1 VKDKIFS
8 NSIEYKDSVAVPPID
23 CTANDE
29 AIETAEE
36 VKDAIFDAMLAGKL
50 DKTDIAIIRA
60 RDCSPMPSMREI
72 AFRLKISLERV
83 HFRIKHIKS
92 LMPKDLQ
99 QHFNIKSN
107 ATLFFK

>member
-8 NSIEYKDSVAVPPID
+8 NSVEYKDSVAVPPID

-29 AIETAEE
+29 AIEAAEE
-36 VKDAIFDAMLAGKL
+36 IRDAIFDAMLAGKL
-50 DKTDIAIIRA
+50 DKTDIAIIQA

-72 AFRLKISLERV
+72 AKQVGIGLARV
-83 HFRIKHIKS
+83 HERTERIIK

-99 QHFNIKSN
+99 QQIRIKRN
-107 ATLFFK
+107 ATSSYR